1 MKKLFLA
8 FALLIAA
15 ASYAQQGSK
24 PAQKE
29 KAPTQKEMA
38 EMMKELENM
47 SPEDKKM
54 MEQMGIKMPDVR
66 KMQKDMAGVSDK
78 QLADAWEEE
87 NRLVPL
93 RDAVRIASIAAAVTD
108 ARIKTYIAA
117 IHGKYSA
124 TLDKE
129 ISAMG
134 DQAYECTRKNNLNG
148 YKAGNIA
155 IGFWIKG
162 KPQTAL
168 YIMGKICMMDG
179 DLDNRSNYA
188 AMLSMMGGEHLAI
201 PLLNNLNGKFPKNST
216 LLNNLGQAWF
226 GLGEINKAEKYLD
239 SAIRFFGY
247 HPQANFTKSLIQESK
262 DHSADAV
269 RSMKNAIHNNYSEE
283 KDERL
288 RKLGYKLDDD
298 DVHFPSKPDPDPLG
312 FGNFGY
318 PDFPTTAELE
328 VGLKEVWAE
337 YRQKL
342 DEKIESLTEQARA
355 AQEVMAEKAKDRLNY
370 AKSIASQSMAAGRP
384 VGNINPMP
392 IYIRKAS
399 LKLKAL
405 EKTGGTKTVYE
416 NHLKKLSN
424 YWLEIV
430 PLKKQ
435 YDEDMAK
442 IAEEDLE
449 QTGEGK
455 PNKDYCE
462 VYMKRV
468 SQYLKECNIEL
479 QARTRDYL
487 AVYKQFYGEQLYWM
501 QYAQWPDQFEVTKL
515 TYQVNWLRTLR
526 DLKYE
531 ETGFFDNRPLCITR
545 EEDEEQDGDSIL
557 ANFDDVA
564 CKYKSVMNLGV
575 WKFTNNCSQMI
586 SEFDVK
592 FIQYSRT
599 DDFNRAEGDTYI
611 KSTLKFAVEK
621 GFDATKIE
629 RGPLKAEAK
638 IGAGVEIEMDRTG
651 VKDVIISA
659 EAKAGVGTNVI
670 DKGLEEHGS
679 IGGKDMI
686 DTTVEIGIETKVSI
700 MSGKGSVKGTGK
712 LENITVKEW

>member
-1 MKKLFLA
+1 MKKVFLVLTLCITIPS
-8 FALLIAA
+8 F
-15 ASYAQQGSK
+15 AQQGSK
-24 PAQKE
+24 PAKE

-54 MEQMGIKMPDVR
+54 MEQMGIKMPDV
-66 KMQKDMAGVSDK
+66 KQMQKNMAGVTDK
-78 QLADAWEEE
+78 QLADAWEDE

-93 RDAVRIASIAAAVTD
+93 RDATRIASIAPSVTD
-108 ARIKTYIAA
+108 ARTKSYIAA
-117 IHGKYSA
+117 IHGKYSS

-134 DQAYECTRKNNLNG
+134 DHIYEWTKQNNLTG

-168 YIMGKICMMDG
+168 YIMGKICMADG
-179 DLDNRSNYA
+179 DLDNLSNYA

-201 PLLNNLNGKFPKNST
+201 PLLNNLNAKFPKNST

-247 HPQANFTKSLIQESK
+247 HSQANFTKSLIQESK
-262 DHSADAV
+262 NHTADAIRSV
-269 RSMKNAIHNNYSEE
+269 RNSIHNNYSQE

-288 RKLGYKLDDD
+288 RKLGYDLQSD
-298 DVHFPSKPDPDPLG
+298 DVHFPFKKDPDPLG
-312 FGNFGY
+312 FGNFRH

-337 YRQKL
+337 YREKL
-342 DEKIESLTEQARA
+342 DEKIESIAGQVRA
-355 AQEVMAEKAKDRLNY
+355 AQEVMVQNQKKRIAY
-370 AKSIASQSMAAGRP
+370 AQSIANQSMAAGRA

-392 IYIRKAS
+392 LYIRKAT

-405 EKTGGTKTVYE
+405 EKAGGIKTVYE
-416 NHLKKLSN
+416 RHLKKMAEF
-424 YWLEIV
+424 WPTKIA

-435 YDEDMAK
+435 YDADMAK

-455 PNKDYCE
+455 PNKDFCE

-468 SQYLKECNIEL
+468 SQYLKDCNIEL
-479 QARTRDYL
+479 QALTRDWL
-487 AVYKQFYGEQLYWM
+487 AVYKQLYGEQLFWL
-501 QYAQWPDQFEVTKL
+501 QYAQWPDEFEVSKL
-515 TYQVNWLRTLR
+515 TYQANWLSTLR

-531 ETGFFDNRPLCITR
+531 ETGFFDNRPLCIT
-545 EEDEEQDGDSIL
+545 EEDDPENGSDSL
-557 ANFDDVA
+557 QNFDDVA
-564 CKYKSVMNLGV
+564 CQYKSEMNLGV
-575 WKFTNNCSQMI
+575 WKFTQNCSKMT
-586 SEFDVK
+586 SELDLK
-592 FIQYSRT
+592 FIQYKRE
-599 DDFNRAEGDTYI
+599 DDFNRAEGDTYV

-638 IGAGVEIEMDRTG
+638 VGAGMEIEMDRTG
-651 VKDVIISA
+651 VKDIIFSV
-659 EAKAGVGTNVI
+659 EAKAGIGTNVL
-670 DKGLEEHGS
+670 DDALEEGGS
-679 IGGKDMI
+679 IGGKDMV
-686 DTTVEIGIETKVSI
+686 DTTVEIGVEAKASL

-712 LENITVKEW
+712 LEGITIKEW